1 MLLNLTK
8 AKKKDLNYFFIL
20 RKSHSNKST
29 FIIEEDLK
37 YSDHENWYLKSLKNK
52 KKLMYVIKLNN
63 KLKCGYVRLDKK
75 NKDHFVSIILEKK
88 FRKKGIASQAL
99 RLIEKKLDSSKNITA
114 LVKKKNLNSVEMF
127 SKLGYI
133 IYSKKRNY
141 FIMKKKLGKIKI
153 IDKIE
158 SIRRK
163 NNGNWM
169 DILRLAYKNSPRE
182 SSMIMA
188 KIYQDDNKIS
198 KLVKKLIK

>member
-1 MLLNLTK
+1 MGFHAFT
-8 AKKKDLNYFFIL
+8 
-20 RKSHSNKST
+20 
-29 FIIEEDLK
+29 EP
-37 YSDHENWYLKSLKNK
+37 
-52 KKLMYVIKLNN
+52 
-63 KLKCGYVRLDKK
+63 
-75 NKDHFVSIILEKK
+75 K

-141 FIMKKKLGKIKI
+141 FIMKKKLRKIKI

-188 KIYQDDNKIS
+188 KIYQYDNKIS